1 MVTNMLKI
9 LITDPTD
16 SSAVTFLEKEGFH
29 VDYIPGISREELLEK
44 VEDYDILLVRGRTKV
59 DKELLERAKK
69 LKLVGR
75 IGVGL
80 DNIDL
85 EETKRRGIEVT
96 NSRDATADS
105 VAELTIG
112 SMITLLRKIH
122 VGDELFRRGIWGK
135 SICLGHQLNG
145 KTLGIIGF
153 GNIGRRVGKI
163 ALALGM
169 KVLAFDVIEDLVKK
183 SGLDVKF
190 STQDEIYRESD
201 IITVHVPLLKQTR
214 GMIGRDEIQKMKDGV
229 ILVNTA
235 RVEIFDLEAIIEG
248 LENGKIGG
256 VIIDSGFKPDH
267 TLMKKLMGYPN
278 VLITPHIGAQTVE
291 AQKRAVM
298 VIAEYIVEKFKG

>member
-1 MVTNMLKI
+1 MLKI

-16 SSAVTFLEKEGFH
+16 SSAISFLEKEGFH
-29 VDYIPGISREELLEK
+29 VDYAPGISKEELLGKIEA
-44 VEDYDILLVRGRTKV
+44 YDILLVRGRTKV
-59 DKELLERAKK
+59 NKELLEKAKN

-85 EETKRRGIEVT
+85 EETKKRGIKVV
-96 NSRDATADS
+96 NSGDATADS

-112 SMITLLRKIH
+112 SMIALLRKIH
-122 VGDELFRRGIWGK
+122 IGDELFRRGVWGK
-135 SICLGHQLNG
+135 DVCLGHQLNG

-183 SGLDVKF
+183 SGLDVQF
-190 STQDEIYRESD
+190 ASLDEIYKESD
-201 IITVHVPLLKQTR
+201 IITVHVPLLKQTK
-214 GMIGRDEIQKMKDGV
+214 GMISKNEIQKMKNGV

-235 RVEIFDLEAIIEG
+235 RVEIFDLEAVIEG
-248 LENGKIGG
+248 LESGKIGG
-256 VIIDSGFKPDH
+256 VIIDSGYKPDNP
-267 TLMKKLMGYPN
+267 LMRKLMGHPN
-278 VLITPHIGAQTVE
+278 VLITPHIGAQTYE

-298 VIAEYIVEKFKG
+298 VIAEYIVKKFKG